1 MSRGLTSL
9 RGYQRGGPI
18 PLGGGLAALLSRK
31 FGRAASRLAPL
42 FFGKRSE
49 TGYVPGISEAIY
61 NAVEPDYQSVLQ
73 NPDQLKDA
81 LRRIARGDPG
91 DTPSREWRDIW
102 ALNVPEGRSLRP
114 VDEEDAWRIY
124 LGLDQEG
131 GTFKESEFRPTVSS
145 GEDVRYREFADP
157 ERVINTLASRA
168 PYSAYTDRSGWA
180 AMSEEERRRRT
191 LEGLERMISSGKPGI
206 SADHPWGHR
215 EVEGGPFITTD
226 FMGTDVTRPP
236 SQKDWDLIDE
246 WGNTRGETGDVMGNY
261 TLSAGEDE
269 RGPYISYYDKWDL
282 GPQVG
287 PAHIRKAAQI
297 SKAGNPFDVYGRMY
311 YDPETYEYRGSS
323 E

>member
-1 MSRGLTSL
+1 MVGQHLPDGEAMSNSGITSL
-9 RGYQRGGPI
+9 RGYQRGGP
-18 PLGGGLAALLSRK
+18 LGLPIGVGIASLARK
-31 FGRAASRLAPL
+31 LGRLAPL

-91 DTPSREWRDIW
+91 GH
-102 ALNVPEGRSLRP
+102 LGRGLRP

-131 GTFKESEFRPTVSS
+131 GTFKESEFRPTIGS

-157 ERVINTLASRA
+157 ERVISTLASRA
-168 PYSAYTDRSGWA
+168 PYSAYTDRSGWGA
-180 AMSEEERRRRT
+180 TSEEERRRRT

-206 SADHPWGHR
+206 LADHPWGHR
-215 EVEGGPFITTD
+215 EVEGGPFITSD
-226 FMGTDVTRPP
+226 FMGTDVSGPP
-236 SQKDWDLIDE
+236 EGLELDE

-297 SKAGNPFDVYGRMY
+297 SKAGKPFDIYGRMY
-311 YDPETYEYRGSS
+311 YDPETYEYRGSN